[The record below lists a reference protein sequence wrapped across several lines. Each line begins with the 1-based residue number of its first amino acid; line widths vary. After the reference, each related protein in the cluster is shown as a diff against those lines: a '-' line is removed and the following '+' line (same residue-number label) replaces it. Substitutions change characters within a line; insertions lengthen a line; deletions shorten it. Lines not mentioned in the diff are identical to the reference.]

1 MVGTREEV
9 HLRQTMKRSFHSSS
23 SKDACEIFA
32 DGLKKDKFEIRETS
46 ELEINM
52 RVISIHAAYEVK
64 RLGKE
69 EMGSKDRLLSFKF
82 HVNHLLL
89 YLLKV
94 PQ

>member
-1 MVGTREEV
+1 
-9 HLRQTMKRSFHSSS
+9 
-23 SKDACEIFA
+23 
-32 DGLKKDKFEIRETS
+32 
-46 ELEINM
+46 M

-82 HVNHLLL
+82 HVDYLLL